1 MSLLTMTQQAARRIG
16 VNPPSVVVASSDP
29 QILQLLALA
38 NEEGQDLSARYPWTA
53 LQNESTFT
61 TVAAETQG
69 TITTLAGASFRYILN
84 DIMWNRSLLRP
95 VFGPLVPQDWQA
107 LKARNV
113 TGPYAQFRIRGT
125 SVLFIPQ
132 PAAGNTIAFE
142 WISKN
147 WVNVNAGGTSATWT
161 ADADTGALDEEIM
174 TMGIIWRFKAA
185 KGLAYEE
192 DFNKYERLV
201 ADQMARDGG
210 KSRLNLAGG
219 LNNFPAGVLVPIGNW
234 NL

>member
-1 MSLLTMTQQAARRIG
+1 MSLLTTIQQVCRRIG
-16 VNPPSVVVASSDP
+16 ITAPLTVSGSNDP
-29 QILQLLALA
+29 QIIQLMAIG
-38 NEEGQDLSARYPWTA
+38 NEEGQDLSARYPWTV

-61 TVAAETQG
+61 TVAVETQG
-69 TITTLAGASFRYILN
+69 AIATLAGADFRYILN

-113 TGPYAQFRIRGT
+113 TGPYTQFRIRGT
-125 SVLFIPQ
+125 SVLFIPV
-132 PAAGNTIAFE
+132 PVAGNTIAFE

-147 WVNVNAGGTSATWT
+147 WVTVAAGGTSATWT
-161 ADADTGALDEEIM
+161 ADADTGKTDEEIM
-174 TMGIIWRFKAA
+174 AQGVLWRWKASKGIEYA
-185 KGLAYEE
+185 E

-210 KSRLNLAGG
+210 KARLNLGG
-219 LNNFPAGVLVPIGNW
+219 GMNAFAAGVLVPLGSW